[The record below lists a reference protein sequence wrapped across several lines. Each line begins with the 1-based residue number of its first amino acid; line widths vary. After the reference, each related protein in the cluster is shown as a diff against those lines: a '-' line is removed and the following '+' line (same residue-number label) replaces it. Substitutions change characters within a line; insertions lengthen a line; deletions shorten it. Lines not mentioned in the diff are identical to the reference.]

1 METDRLL
8 LRAPRAEDLDALYAL
23 HADPVAAR
31 FDAGG
36 PMQSL
41 DEARGLLA
49 DCLTHWDAHQF
60 GYWVIALREQPDE
73 VIGFGGLKYR
83 MLDGLQRLNLY
94 FRFTPGTWGRG
105 YASEMALA
113 AMELAFCSLHAA
125 SVLAVVRPANTPSRK
140 TLERLGLH
148 LKGSLTDCPGQQPSL
163 LFEMTAADYASAPR
177 RLPEPTPFGA

>member
-1 METDRLL
+1 M

-31 FDAGG
+31 FDVGG

-41 DEARGLLA
+41 DEARALLA
-49 DCLTHWDAHQF
+49 ECLAHWDAHQF

-73 VIGFGGLKYR
+73 VIGFGGVRYR
-83 MLDGLQRLNLY
+83 VLDGVQVLSLY
-94 FRFTPGTWGRG
+94 FRFMPQAWGRG

-113 AMELAFCSLHAA
+113 AMEMAFGSLHAP
-125 SVLAVVRPANTPSRK
+125 SVLALVRSSNMPSRK

-163 LFEMTAADYASAPR
+163 LFEMSAADYASVPR